1 MIGLA
6 RDPRVSHWRR
16 QARSLRLIFLPV
28 AATVWRFPALEGEAL
43 MDELVARVSAALGVD
58 AGVARTGV
66 GLVLGFLQKESPDG
80 AVAEFLDKLPGARE
94 AIDAAESS
102 GAGAGGLGGLLSG
115 MGGLMGLGAKLNG
128 AGIEMGQIPA
138 LGHEIFGYAETKIG
152 PEKLREI
159 VDSIPGLA
167 QFV

>member
-1 MIGLA
+1 
-6 RDPRVSHWRR
+6 
-16 QARSLRLIFLPV
+16 
-28 AATVWRFPALEGEAL
+28 

-58 AGVARTGV
+58 ADVARTGV

-94 AIDAAESS
+94 VIDAAESS